1 MQSSKFKVQNYLKTD
16 SKGFT
21 LIEMLVYAA
30 LLAIVSMVL
39 VSFFIQVVNVTET
52 SRRARESLDNARRS
66 LDVIGQEIKHGVNVY
81 TPTSTLGSSPGQLS
95 LETTRDKPVGET
107 STYVDFYL
115 DAGGIYL
122 KREGPGA
129 QLVTSEKVRVTNLVF
144 TLLNSTTGTPAVRVE
159 LTAVYKDPISGPSN
173 AVTLVSTTSLRSY

>member
-1 MQSSKFKVQNYLKTD
+1 
-16 SKGFT
+16 
-21 LIEMLVYAA
+21 MLVYAA
-30 LLAIVSMVL
+30 LLAIISVVL

-52 SRRARESLDNARRS
+52 SRRAREALDNARRS
-66 LDVIGQEIKHGVNVY
+66 MDVISQEIKHGVNVY

-95 LETTRDKPVGET
+95 LETKRDAPADET

-115 DAGGIYL
+115 DSEGIYL
-122 KREGPGA
+122 KREGQDA
-129 QLVTSEKVRVTNLVF
+129 QLLTSEKVRITSLVF
-144 TLLNSTTGTPAVRVE
+144 RSLNSTSGTPAVRVE